1 MRVNELSALINSVS
15 KLIFKWFT
23 GLAQM
28 PNNPAYSLIS
38 VSLGLATGPGVAK
51 AKAPPP
57 IAVQPSGSTPAA
69 SAQSPRLALLGKNT
83 SLMVSKSL
91 SSMERWRKRKPPRAP
106 SFDENWYSSSDRLVF
121 SSCFSKRLE
130 TANERS
136 GADEPLCA
144 GVPGTALAG
153 GTQAIDT
160 GSPAGAVNAFGV
172 ASRFGVKNEQ
182 LELSN
187 SAGLCQFEKWNES
200 TKLSLSVMCQ
210 VAPKSAV
217 AATWRPKTGP
227 LLVWLYK

>member
-1 MRVNELSALINSVS
+1 M
-15 KLIFKWFT
+15 FKWFT
-23 GLAQM
+23 GRAQM
-28 PNNPAYSLIS
+28 PNSPEYSFTS
-38 VSLGLATGPGVAK
+38 VSFGLAVGPVVVK

-121 SSCFSKRLE
+121 SSCFRKRLE

-136 GADEPLCA
+136 GADEPLCT
-144 GVPGTALAG
+144 GVPETALAG

-160 GSPAGAVNAFGV
+160 GSPAGAVNAFG
-172 ASRFGVKNEQ
+172 AARRFGVKNEQ

-187 SAGLCQFEKWNES
+187 SAGLCQFEKWSES
-200 TKLSLSVMCQ
+200 TKLSLSGTCQ

-217 AATWRPKTGP
+217 AATWRPNTGP
-227 LLVWLYK
+227 PLFWLYR